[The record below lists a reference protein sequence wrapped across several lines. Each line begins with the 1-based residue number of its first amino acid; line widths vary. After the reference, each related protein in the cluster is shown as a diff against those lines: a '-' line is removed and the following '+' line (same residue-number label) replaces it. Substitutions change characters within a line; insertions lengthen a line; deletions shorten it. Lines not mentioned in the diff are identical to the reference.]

1 LGALADGREK
11 QRAEQGTRGLLRL
24 CLPSV
29 CAACSSSHGGRAR
42 VNQPRMAFIFRSIQ
56 RGLAVVGGVTL
67 VGVGGTAY
75 VLQRA
80 RQVPAFPTVTRALA
94 RRRPPLSCDARLAC
108 PPQDALQHQL
118 NLPEQFVLDIDLEDI
133 LLVERSIPNP
143 LLQAERPHARPWRA
157 RTAVWQRS

>member
-1 LGALADGREK
+1 
-11 QRAEQGTRGLLRL
+11 
-24 CLPSV
+24 
-29 CAACSSSHGGRAR
+29 
-42 VNQPRMAFIFRSIQ
+42 MAFIFRSIQ

-80 RQVPAFPTVTRALA
+80 RQVPAFPPVTRALA
-94 RRRPPLSCDARLAC
+94 RRRPPFSCDARLAC
-108 PPQDALQHQL
+108 LAQDALQRQL

-143 LLQAERPHARPWRA
+143 LLQAGRPHARPWRP
-157 RTAVWQRS
+157 RTAVWQHS